1 MKMENSKKDTPKIL
15 IVDDISINVQILENI
30 IQAEGYEALCALNV
44 QEALD
49 IMNETMPQLILSDF
63 TMPGMSGL
71 EFCRLLKSN
80 PKTKNIPFVF
90 ITVANSREEKKAA
103 FLAGAVDF
111 IPKPFEPT
119 EVVMRVNNQLSSY
132 RIRQEMEDYNRLM
145 HKTMSEQKRQI
156 EKESDNVLLAL
167 TRIVEKRDINIG
179 NHLKRVGHNCHIL
192 AQSLQLVPK
201 YEDLITD
208 NFIETIGM
216 AAKLHDIGNIF
227 LPDSMLIREQLK
239 EDERREAIKLH
250 TEEGYKVLEEISHD
264 ISYSKFLNMAILIA
278 RYHHA
283 NWDGTGYPEN
293 VKGEDIPLAA
303 RITTV
308 VNDFDNMLRKRYDD
322 REYSVEECI
331 DIINEK
337 RGSVYD
343 PHIVEVFNKV
353 QKQLQTER

>member
-1 MKMENSKKDTPKIL
+1 MENNKKEIPKIL
-15 IVDDISINVQILENI
+15 IVDDISINVEILENI

-71 EFCRLLKSN
+71 EFCKLLKSN

-132 RIRQEMEDYNRLM
+132 HIRQEMEDYNRLM
-145 HKTMSEQKRQI
+145 HKTMSEQKKQI
-156 EKESDNVLLAL
+156 ETESNNILLSL
-167 TRIVEKRDINIG
+167 TKIVGKRDIRLG
-179 NHLKRVGHNCHIL
+179 NHLERVGHNCHIL
-192 AQSLQLVPK
+192 AQSLQLIPK
-201 YEDLITD
+201 YENVITD
-208 NFIETIGM
+208 NFIENIGI
-216 AAKLHDIGNIF
+216 ASRFHDIGNIL
-227 LPDSMLIREQLK
+227 LPDTILTK
-239 EDERREAIKLH
+239 ESLSEEERAEAVKIH
-250 TEEGYKVLEEISHD
+250 TNEGSKILEEISHE
-264 ISYSKFLNMAILIA
+264 ISHSIFLNMAVRIA

-283 NWDGTGYPEN
+283 NWDGTGYPDKIKE
-293 VKGEDIPLAA
+293 EDIPLEA
-303 RITTV
+303 RITAV
-308 VNDFDNMLRKRYDD
+308 VNDFDNLLWKRYDSS
-322 REYSVEECI
+322 EHSLEESI
-331 DIINEK
+331 DIIN
-337 RGSVYD
+337 RGSGHRYD

-353 QKQLQTER
+353 QKQLQTK

>member
-1 MKMENSKKDTPKIL
+1 MENNKKEIPKIL
-15 IVDDISINVQILENI
+15 IVDDISINVEILENI

-49 IMNETMPQLILSDF
+49 IMNDTMPQLILSDF

-132 RIRQEMEDYNRLM
+132 HIRQEMEDYNRLM
-145 HKTMSEQKRQI
+145 HKTMSEQKKQI
-156 EKESDNVLLAL
+156 EAESNNILLSL
-167 TRIVEKRDINIG
+167 TKIVGKRDTHLG
-179 NHLKRVGHNCHIL
+179 NHLERVGHNCHIL
-192 AQSLQLVPK
+192 AQSLQLISK
-201 YEDLITD
+201 YENIITD
-208 NFIETIGM
+208 NFIENIGI
-216 AAKLHDIGNIF
+216 ASRFHDIGNIL
-227 LPDSMLIREQLK
+227 LPDSILIK
-239 EDERREAIKLH
+239 ECL
-250 TEEGYKVLEEISHD
+250 TEEDRIEAVKIHTNEGSKILEEISHD
-264 ISYSKFLNMAILIA
+264 INHSRVLDMAVRIA

-293 VKGEDIPLAA
+293 IKEEDIPLEA

-308 VNDFDNMLRKRYDD
+308 VNDFDNLLWKRYDNS
-322 REYSVEECI
+322 EHSFEESI
-331 DIINEK
+331 DIIN
-337 RGSVYD
+337 RGSGHIYD
-343 PHIVEVFNKV
+343 PNIVEVFNKV
-353 QKQLQTER
+353 QKQLCTE